1 MGLED
6 LRKHQKA
13 TEQRAERALS
23 GVPGQSSERKN
34 EEIRDQYNYY
44 YNRIYPLLKEGKL
57 DFVRIA
63 EKAGFKERRVRETLL
78 FRLTTGEVL
87 QLFGKKDGVC
97 YICSR
102 RLFSATTKEPMCLN
116 CLQSL
121 DTVIQEL
128 YLADLGEASANRHND
143 TEKTREFP
151 EYEVESE
158 PFEPVPELAEPL
170 PAAGDWV
177 PREQYE
183 ILIEELNAYRQ
194 KYGPLEVP
202 TRAKDPD
209 SLPGTGSP
217 PLDVFTDVPAAT
229 ASPAPAGVD
238 TFLDILKLP
247 DRDIPLDPAAMKD
260 IASLTANE
268 PIRHFGFQRMRATK

>member
-1 MGLED
+1 MGLDD

-102 RLFSATTKEPMCLN
+102 RLFSSTTKEPMCLN

-128 YLADLGEASANRHND
+128 YLGDLGEASVNRHND
-143 TEKTREFP
+143 TENTREFP
-151 EYEVESE
+151 EYEGDSE
-158 PFEPVPELAEPL
+158 PFEPAPELAEPL

-183 ILIEELNAYRQ
+183 SLVEELNAYRQ
-194 KYGPLEVP
+194 KYGPLEVSR
-202 TRAKDPD
+202 RAKD
-209 SLPGTGSP
+209 SESP
-217 PLDVFTDVPAAT
+217 SDTSSPLDVFTDAPAA
-229 ASPAPAGVD
+229 ASPTVPAGVD

-260 IASLTANE
+260 IANMAANE
-268 PIRHFGFQRMRATK
+268 PIRHFGFQRMRAPK